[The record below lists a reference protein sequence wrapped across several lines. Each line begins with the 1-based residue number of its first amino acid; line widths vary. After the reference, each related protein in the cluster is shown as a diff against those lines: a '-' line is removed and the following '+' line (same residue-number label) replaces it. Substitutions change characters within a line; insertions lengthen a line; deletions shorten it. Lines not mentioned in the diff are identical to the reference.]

1 MADSQHEE
9 APRAVGA
16 ALWNGMRGRCP
27 NCHEGKIFTTFL
39 KVAHSCDVC
48 GEELHHHRADDA
60 PPYLTIFV
68 VGHIVVP
75 LMLFVER
82 SYMPAMWVHWMIW
95 PLMGLILALL
105 MLPAIKGAFVNLQWA
120 MRMHG
125 FEDGAT
131 DEPVKVPAE

>member
-1 MADSQHEE
+1 MADIQHKDEH
-9 APRAVGA
+9 RAVGA
-16 ALWNGMRGRCP
+16 ALWAGARGRCP
-27 NCHEGKIFTTFL
+27 NCHEGKIFSSFL

-75 LMLFVER
+75 LMLIVEQT
-82 SYMPAMWVHWMIW
+82 YTPAMWVHWMTW
-95 PLMGLILALL
+95 PLMALVLALL
-105 MLPAIKGAFVNLQWA
+105 LLPTIKGGFVNLQWA

-131 DEPVKVPAE
+131 EEPVKIPAE